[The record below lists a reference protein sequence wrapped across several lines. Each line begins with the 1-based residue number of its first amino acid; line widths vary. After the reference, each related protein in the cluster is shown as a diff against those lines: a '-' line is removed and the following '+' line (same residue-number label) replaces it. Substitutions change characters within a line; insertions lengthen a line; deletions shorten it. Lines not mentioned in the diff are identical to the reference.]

1 MGRAFASC
9 ATLYYAT
16 CKKRKLETGKHDVA
30 VTIAS
35 YVDGNASS
43 PGILLSLCFSF
54 CFFSLS
60 LWVTLRFLLV
70 LDWLRSVL
78 IELQIS
84 NAQK

>member
-54 CFFSLS
+54 FFFSF

-70 LDWLRSVL
+70 LDWLRCVL